1 MPVEVLNPD
10 LRDSRRALVVGAL
23 LLAALIGAGSLVA
36 MQPPP
41 PLRIRLERVEGSAL
55 AEDSF
60 VRLQVGIRAT
70 DADELRLGEV
80 RLRLAGAQ
88 GLGAHEARFD
98 ARGRAVVQVDLT
110 PGCREVAGTPD
121 GLANGSLDLEVR
133 DGSGATRRLSLP
145 VVPEGQLERLVRYR
159 CA

>member
-1 MPVEVLNPD
+1 MLDADPH
-10 LRDSRRALVVGAL
+10 DSRRALVVGACL
-23 LLAALIGAGSLVA
+23 VAALLAAGGLVKA
-36 MQPPP
+36 QPPT
-41 PLRIRLERVEGSAL
+41 PLSIRLERVEGSAL

-70 DADELRLGEV
+70 DAGGLRLGEV

-88 GLGAHEARFD
+88 GLGTHEARFD

-110 PGCREVAGTPD
+110 PRCPEVVGTPD
-121 GLANGSLDLEVR
+121 GLPDGSLDLEVR
-133 DGSGATRRLSLP
+133 DGAGATRRLSLP
-145 VVPEGQLERLVRYR
+145 VPPEGQLERLVRYR